1 MSKTLSA
8 KYYQE
13 NKEWKTTKKKLAKDV
28 KILLKKK
35 KKKGSNMVVNIKKN
49 LSEDE
54 KQKLLE
60 YREKQERE
68 KTHIEREK
76 TLH

>member
-1 MSKTLSA
+1 
-8 KYYQE
+8 
-13 NKEWKTTKKKLAKDV
+13 
-28 KILLKKK
+28 
-35 KKKGSNMVVNIKKN
+35 MVVNIKKS

-60 YREKQERE
+60 YREKRERE
-68 KTHIEREK
+68 KTRIEREK